1 MTHSLIIAIDGPA
14 GSGKSTL
21 ANALAERLDLA
32 TLDTGATY
40 RAVAALV
47 VERQVDPNDVDHVGH
62 IAREASL
69 VIDERV
75 LIDSLDVTDRLRSPE
90 VNETVSV
97 IAANELVRTALVEWQ
112 RKWVAERGG
121 GVIEGR
127 DIGSTVFPDASVKL
141 YLTAD
146 ASERARRRSEEGLAS
161 IERRDLLDT
170 SRAVSPLTVADDAI
184 TIDTTTVS
192 VNDIVEQILNYIDMT
207 GESAT

>member
-47 VERQVDPNDVDHVGH
+47 VERQIDPHDADHVGH
-62 IAREASL
+62 LAREASL

-97 IAANELVRTALVEWQ
+97 IAANELVRTALVKWQ
-112 RKWVAERGG
+112 RAWVEARGG
-121 GVIEGR
+121 GVVEGR

-192 VNDIVEQILNYIDMT
+192 VDEIVEQVLSHIDTT
-207 GESAT
+207 GEGAT